1 MIHVAGGR
9 VNLKKT
15 AASLCQRPDIPQ
27 KVDILRKDI
36 KIGLLFT
43 SPHLKRGNTVSNWT
57 GKFVIGLTGN
67 IATGK
72 SVVRRMLEHLGAYT
86 IDADALA
93 HRAYAKGA
101 PGYQQVLDNFGK
113 WLINKDGEIDRSKL
127 GNLVFNNPEALAQ
140 LEAIAHPLVRQATEI
155 LIKRSIQPVI
165 VIEAIKLLEGDLR
178 NVCDSIWVT
187 NAPEE
192 IQIERL
198 IRKRGMNRDQ
208 AVERIHM
215 QSEQSAKVAVANI
228 VITNT
233 GSYDALWKQVNAAW
247 KEIVPGASNNAEPET
262 ITIKQ
267 PVTPKGEYSVKR
279 GSPKHSA
286 AIADLITRL
295 SKGARKMTA
304 DGVME
309 EFGEK
314 AYMLLQLD
322 QDIVGLAGWQV
333 ENLVTRTTDIF
344 LEEHVDLQK
353 ALEILINEVE
363 RASSELQSEASLIFP
378 MNELATQEQLWKQIG
393 YEKRTPETLGVQ
405 AWQDSATE
413 SLSAGNTLLF
423 KQLRQDRVLRPI

>member
-1 MIHVAGGR
+1 M
-9 VNLKKT
+9 
-15 AASLCQRPDIPQ
+15 
-27 KVDILRKDI
+27 
-36 KIGLLFT
+36 
-43 SPHLKRGNTVSNWT
+43 SNWT

-86 IDADALA
+86 IDADALT

-101 PGYQQVLDNFGK
+101 PGYQLVVDNFGK

-140 LEAIAHPLVRQATEI
+140 LESIAHPLVRQATEI

-192 IQIERL
+192 VQVERL
-198 IRKRGMNRDQ
+198 MRKRGMSREQ
-208 AVERIHM
+208 ATERAHM
-215 QSEQSAKVAVANI
+215 QSAQSAKVAVANI

-233 GSYDALWKQVNAAW
+233 GSYDTLWKQVSAAW
-247 KEIVPGASNNAEPET
+247 KEIVPGANIAEPDT
-262 ITIKQ
+262 ITVKQ
-267 PVTPKGEYSVKR
+267 PVASNGEYSVKR
-279 GSPKHSA
+279 GKPKHSA
-286 AIADLITRL
+286 AIAELITRL
-295 SKGARKMTA
+295 SKGSRRMTP
-304 DGVME
+304 DNVME

-314 AYMLLQLD
+314 AYMLIELD
-322 QDIVGLAGWQV
+322 QKIVGLAGWQV

-344 LEEHVDLQK
+344 LEEHINLQK
-353 ALEILINEVE
+353 ALEILIKEVE

-378 MNELATQEQLWKQIG
+378 MNELAAQEQLWKQLG

-405 AWQDSATE
+405 AWQDSAIE
-413 SLSAGNTLLF
+413 SRSTGNTLLF